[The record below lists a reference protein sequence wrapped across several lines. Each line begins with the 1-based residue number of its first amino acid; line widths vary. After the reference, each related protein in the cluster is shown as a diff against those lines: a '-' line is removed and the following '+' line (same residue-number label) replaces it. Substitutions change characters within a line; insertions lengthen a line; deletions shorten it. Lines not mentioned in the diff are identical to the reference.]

1 MRRPFYNQRNKWLKT
16 EARDC
21 AVKGAV
27 RKRAEFL
34 RCIAAPDKCG
44 RKDYIQMWKEKLAEI
59 AQEKSFYE
67 ETVNA
72 GASEDEIRLLCGE
85 MEKELHQELPDGYA
99 GFLDT
104 VNGLEFN
111 GFILYGIDPFLLS
124 SEPQQQISGLI
135 DNNKIW
141 YENEWQRKFVFL
153 GESSISWYVF
163 DTEKRCYCE
172 LDRPSGDVV
181 SVFRD
186 AEDMLEHVLSDA
198 LM

>member
-1 MRRPFYNQRNKWLKT
+1 
-16 EARDC
+16 
-21 AVKGAV
+21 
-27 RKRAEFL
+27 
-34 RCIAAPDKCG
+34 
-44 RKDYIQMWKEKLAEI
+44 MWKEKLAEI
-59 AQEKSFYE
+59 AQEKSLYE

-111 GFILYGIDPFLLS
+111 GFILYGIDPSLLS

-163 DTEKRCYCE
+163 DTEKRSYCE
-172 LDRPSGDVV
+172 LDRPS
-181 SVFRD
+181 RTC
-186 AEDMLEHVLSDA
+186 LSTY
-198 LM
+198 

>member
-1 MRRPFYNQRNKWLKT
+1 
-16 EARDC
+16 
-21 AVKGAV
+21 
-27 RKRAEFL
+27 
-34 RCIAAPDKCG
+34 
-44 RKDYIQMWKEKLAEI
+44 MWKEKLAEI
-59 AQEKSFYE
+59 AQEKSLYE

-163 DTEKRCYCE
+163 DTEKRSYCE